1 MLDWQGFSM
10 GLSEIVKMDGLAL
23 SHAIQSKQASCVEV
37 MNAYLD
43 HIDALNPKVNAIVS
57 LQDRGGLVEQAKTSD
72 AELARGEHRGWMHGF
87 PQAIKDLT
95 ATKGIRT
102 TQGSR
107 IFKDFVPAADAIMVE
122 RMKRAGAIIIG
133 KTNTPEFGLGSNTY
147 NDVFGRTLNSYDQSK
162 SSGGSSG
169 GAGVSVALRMLPVA
183 DGSDHGGSLRNPAA
197 WNNVFGF
204 RTSYGRVP
212 SQGLDVFYAWMG
224 VQGPLARTVPDLA
237 MLLSVQAGH
246 DARLPLSNR
255 QDPARFTEP
264 LKRDFKGA
272 RIAWGGDYGGAL
284 PLEPGLLDLCK
295 TALKSFEALGCIV
308 EEAWP
313 DYPVERVWQNWRT
326 LRAWQAGSALKD
338 HYNDPG
344 KRALMKPEARFEVE
358 SGQKLGAYD
367 VFDASAV
374 RTAWYQAVRA
384 FFERYDYFLLPSGQV
399 FPFDATLDW
408 PKQIAGKTMDTYHR
422 WMEVMIP
429 VTMSS
434 CPALT
439 VPAGFSDGGLP
450 MGIQIVAPNHGE
462 LACLQLA
469 HAYDEATRWVEK
481 RPPPLLAA

>member
-1 MLDWQGFSM
+1 
-10 GLSEIVKMDGLAL
+10 
-23 SHAIQSKQASCVEV
+23 
-37 MNAYLD
+37 
-43 HIDALNPKVNAIVS
+43 
-57 LQDRGGLVEQAKTSD
+57 
-72 AELARGEHRGWMHGF
+72 
-87 PQAIKDLT
+87 
-95 ATKGIRT
+95 
-102 TQGSR
+102 
-107 IFKDFVPAADAIMVE
+107 
-122 RMKRAGAIIIG
+122 
-133 KTNTPEFGLGSNTY
+133 
-147 NDVFGRTLNSYDQSK
+147 
-162 SSGGSSG
+162 
-169 GAGVSVALRMLPVA
+169 
-183 DGSDHGGSLRNPAA
+183 
-197 WNNVFGF
+197 
-204 RTSYGRVP
+204 
-212 SQGLDVFYAWMG
+212 
-224 VQGPLARTVPDLA
+224 
-237 MLLSVQAGH
+237 
-246 DARLPLSNR
+246 
-255 QDPARFTEP
+255 
-264 LKRDFKGA
+264 
-272 RIAWGGDYGGAL
+272 
-284 PLEPGLLDLCK
+284 
-295 TALKSFEALGCIV
+295 
-308 EEAWP
+308 
-313 DYPVERVWQNWRT
+313 VERVWQNWRT